1 MQCSIRRAWD
11 GGIRLRYGKQSHTP
25 GSILH
30 STTTPRT
37 PLPFWFCSHGLAIFL
52 IGIALGT
59 FVYGCAHLGF
69 GFKQNQGFIL
79 DCEDVGL
86 VCGFV
91 DLI

>member
-1 MQCSIRRAWD
+1 MVALGCDMASKVTRQALFCIA
-11 GGIRLRYGKQSHTP
+11 Q
-25 GSILH
+25 LH
-30 STTTPRT
+30 REHRC
-37 PLPFWFCSHGLAIFL
+37 PFGFVPMGLLFFL

-69 GFKQNQGFIL
+69 GFKQNHGFIL

-86 VCGFV
+86 VCGFG